1 MNVHKCLLTCHA
13 GTAQSCLLCSGPS
26 AGHVLWGR
34 DAMRGIGGQDWEQ
47 EWAGF
52 STAELELLTAIPKE
66 TTNRI
71 TF

>member
-1 MNVHKCLLTCHA
+1 MSPHLSRRYSPELCTE
-13 GTAQSCLLCSGPS
+13 LCSGPS

-34 DAMRGIGGQDWEQ
+34 DAMRGIGVQDWEQ
-47 EWAGF
+47 ERAGF

>member
-1 MNVHKCLLTCHA
+1 
-13 GTAQSCLLCSGPS
+13 
-26 AGHVLWGR
+26 
-34 DAMRGIGGQDWEQ
+34 MRGIGGQDWEQ